1 VFHTLLWFFLDVFHP
16 LMQTDISISISRH
29 WRTRRCLFQPP

>member
-1 VFHTLLWFFLDVFHP
+1 
-16 LMQTDISISISRH
+16 MQTDISISISRH